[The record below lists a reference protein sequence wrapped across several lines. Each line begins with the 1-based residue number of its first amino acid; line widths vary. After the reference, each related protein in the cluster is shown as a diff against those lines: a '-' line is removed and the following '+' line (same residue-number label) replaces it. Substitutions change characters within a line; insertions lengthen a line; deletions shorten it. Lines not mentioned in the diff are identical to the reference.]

1 MITQEDNESLVA
13 EYQATK
19 SNQVFEK
26 LVAANK
32 GIVMKMAISFSQGRS
47 DLDDYIQEGWIALER
62 AAMRFDPDKKS
73 KFITFATWVILNQ
86 MTGFYKKNKPKINEF
101 SLDSV
106 LEPSFH
112 DRDPGIGADL
122 DYYLG
127 LILPFQR
134 KSIMK
139 VYFSDEKLTRSD
151 HAMAGMGRRK
161 IRKLMA
167 SN

>member
-1 MITQEDNESLVA
+1 MSETNESLVA
-13 EYQATK
+13 KYQETK
-19 SNQVFEK
+19 SNRIFEK

-32 GIVMKMAISFSQGRS
+32 GIIMKMAISFSQGRN
-47 DLDDYIQEGWIALER
+47 DLDDYIQEGWIAFER

-86 MTGFYKKNKPKINEF
+86 MTGFYKKNKPKFNEF
-101 SLDSV
+101 PLDSV
-106 LEPSFH
+106 SEPSFY

-122 DYYLG
+122 DHFLG
-127 LILPFQR
+127 LILPYQR

-139 VYFSDEKLTRSD
+139 VYFSKEKLTRGD
-151 HAMAGMGRRK
+151 HSMAGMGRRK

-167 SN
+167 NS